1 MRGTKLH
8 RGVALIEVRESH
20 LLAEIESDPV
30 LSPFLGD
37 KISSRCIAV
46 QPQAL
51 SEVLRRLRA
60 IGHLPQLVGDRKE
73 S

>member
-8 RGVALIEVRESH
+8 RGVALIEVREPH

-37 KISSRCIAV
+37 RISSCCIAV
-46 QPQAL
+46 QPQAVP
-51 SEVLRRLRA
+51 EVLRRLRSL
-60 IGHLPQLVGDRKE
+60 GHLPQLVGDRKE